1 MSRLR
6 ALLRQRLIVKL
17 TSRCWVKEQ
26 VKLVFPPELESGL
39 SIARCRG
46 IEHADGRVR
55 LSILPPAPLP
65 VQRGP
70 AIPRPSS
77 LLQALLWQQ
86 PTRRSWLRSA
96 GEYAEFSRRGL
107 CGASL
112 NPTPPQRSQKVVRG
126 FEARGAPG
134 LTGFARP

>member
-46 IEHADGRVR
+46 IEHADAACVSRQ
-55 LSILPPAPLP
+55 A
-65 VQRGP
+65 
-70 AIPRPSS
+70 ATHSS
-77 LLQALLWQQ
+77 FAAV
-86 PTRRSWLRSA
+86 TRRELA
-96 GEYAEFSRRGL
+96 HHYL
-107 CGASL
+107 K
-112 NPTPPQRSQKVVRG
+112 QRSVELSEAAFLLG
-126 FEARGAPG
+126 FEDANSFFRAVQAWEGTSPSEWRTRNGAAATEV
-134 LTGFARP
+134 LR